1 MAVPDHCVAAP
12 TYSEL
17 EKMSG
22 RPRIKWKSGFF
33 DSIIVDTWSLN
44 SRKSGVNEKQKEKKM
59 EKTEILKSTGERWKK
74 N

>member
-44 SRKSGVNEKQKEKKM
+44 SRKSGVNEKEKGKENGKKQKY
-59 EKTEILKSTGERWKK
+59 
-74 N
+74 